1 MFSVST
7 VLGEKASEVEQSW
20 GAGAKLS
27 GRRPPVHWTGIGTVN
42 EGIVFGELRMLLF
55 CSFLISLRSVH
66 GFMGVDV

>member
-27 GRRPPVHWTGIGTVN
+27 GRRPPAHWTGIGALN
-42 EGIVFGELRMLLF
+42 EGIMFGQLSMLLF

-66 GFMGVDV
+66 GFMGAAV